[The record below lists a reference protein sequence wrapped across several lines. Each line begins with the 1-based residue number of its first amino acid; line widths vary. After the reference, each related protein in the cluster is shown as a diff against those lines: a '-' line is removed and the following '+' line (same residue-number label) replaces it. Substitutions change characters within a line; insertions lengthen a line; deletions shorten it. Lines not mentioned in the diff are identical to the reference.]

1 VTPEAPVVHCSGVV
15 KDYRGLRPL
24 RLLDLHILAGDR
36 VVLSGID
43 VIGAE
48 VVTNLINGATLPD
61 SGQVR
66 VFGQATHEIT
76 DGEAWLAGLDRFGVV
91 TARAV
96 LLEGMTVRQ
105 NVALPLTIDID
116 PVPDPLVSQVDAL
129 AREAGI
135 DQTWLDRLAHEAPV
149 TVRMRIHLARA
160 LALSPPLLLLEHPT
174 AALDAADRA
183 ALADDIRRVTEARGM
198 TMLAC
203 SQDREFAR
211 RVGTRHLQLH
221 PGTGA
226 LNPCPPS
233 CCSTSTVR

>member
-1 VTPEAPVVHCSGVV
+1 VTDAVPVVHCTGVV

-24 RLLDLHILAGDR
+24 RLLDLQVSSGDR
-36 VVLSGID
+36 VVLGGID

-61 SGQVR
+61 QGEVR

-76 DGEAWLAGLDRFGVV
+76 DGEAWLAALDHFGVV

-105 NVALPLTIDID
+105 NVALPLTIEID
-116 PVPDPLVSQVDAL
+116 PVPDALLPEVDAL
-129 AREAGI
+129 AAEAGI
-135 DQTWLDRLAHEAPV
+135 DAQWLDTLAHALPV
-149 TVRMRIHLARA
+149 PMRMRIHLARA
-160 LALSPPLLLLEHPT
+160 LALSPRLVLMEHPT
-174 AALDAADRA
+174 AALEAQDRA
-183 ALADDIRRVTEARGM
+183 AFADDVRRVADARGF
-198 TMLAC
+198 TLVAV

-211 RVGTRHLQLH
+211 RVATRHLQLH

-226 LNPCPPS
+226 LNPMALS
-233 CCSTSTVR
+233 

>member
-1 VTPEAPVVHCSGVV
+1 VTPDVPVVRCTGVV

-24 RLLDLHILAGDR
+24 RLLDLELAAGDR

-61 SGQVR
+61 SGEVR
-66 VFGQATHEIT
+66 VFGQATHEIA
-76 DGEAWLAGLDRFGVV
+76 DGDAWLAGLDRFGIV

-116 PVPDPLVSQVDAL
+116 PVPDAFVPQADAL

-135 DQTWLDRLAHEAPV
+135 DDVWFERLAHEAPV
-149 TVRMRIHLARA
+149 TVRMRIHLARS
-160 LALSPPLLLLEHPT
+160 LALSPSLLLMEHPT
-174 AALDAADRA
+174 AALEAADRPP
-183 ALADDIRRVTEARGM
+183 LADDVRRVAEARGM
-198 TMLAC
+198 TVLAC

-211 RVGTRHLQLH
+211 RVATRHLQLH

-226 LNPCPPS
+226 LKPIPS
-233 CCSTSTVR
+233 

>member
-1 VTPEAPVVHCSGVV
+1 VVHCTGVV

-24 RLLDLHILAGDR
+24 RLLDLQVSAGDR
-36 VVLSGID
+36 VVLGGID

-61 SGQVR
+61 QGEVR

-76 DGEAWLAGLDRFGVV
+76 DGEAWLAALDHFGVV

-105 NVALPLTIDID
+105 NVALPLTIEID
-116 PVPDPLVSQVDAL
+116 PVPDALLPEVDAL
-129 AREAGI
+129 AAEAGI
-135 DQTWLDRLAHEAPV
+135 DAQWLDTLAHALPV
-149 TVRMRIHLARA
+149 PMRMRIHLARA
-160 LALSPPLLLLEHPT
+160 LALSPRLVLMEHPT
-174 AALDAADRA
+174 AALEAQDRA
-183 ALADDIRRVTEARGM
+183 AFADDVRRVADARGF
-198 TMLAC
+198 TLVAV

-211 RVGTRHLQLH
+211 RVATRHLQLH

-226 LNPCPPS
+226 LNPMALS
-233 CCSTSTVR
+233 

>member
-1 VTPEAPVVHCSGVV
+1 MTEAVPVVHCTGVV

-24 RLLDLHILAGDR
+24 RLLDLRVMAGDR
-36 VVLSGID
+36 VVLGGID

-61 SGQVR
+61 QGEVR

-76 DGEAWLAGLDRFGVV
+76 DGDAWLAALDRFGVV

-96 LLEGMTVRQ
+96 LLDGMTIRQ
-105 NVALPLTIDID
+105 NVALPLTIEID
-116 PVPDPLVSQVDAL
+116 PVPDALVPQVDAL

-135 DQTWLDRLAHEAPV
+135 DEAWFDKFAHEAPV

-160 LALSPPLLLLEHPT
+160 LALSPQLMLLEHPT
-174 AALDAADRA
+174 AALEAHDR
-183 ALADDIRRVTEARGM
+183 LPFADDVRRVAVARDL
-198 TMLAC
+198 TIVAV

-211 RVGTRHLQLH
+211 RVATRHLQLH

-226 LNPCPPS
+226 LNPMALS
-233 CCSTSTVR
+233 

>member
-1 VTPEAPVVHCSGVV
+1 VSSDVPVVHCTGVI

-24 RLLDLHILAGDR
+24 RLLDLRVQAGER
-36 VVLSGID
+36 VVLGGID

-61 SGQVR
+61 QGEVR
-66 VFGQATHEIT
+66 VFGQATHEIS
-76 DGEAWLAGLDRFGVV
+76 DGEAWLAGLDQFGVV

-116 PVPDPLVSQVDAL
+116 PVPDALIPQVDAL

-135 DQTWLDRLAHEAPV
+135 EDVWFDRLAHEAPV

-160 LALSPPLLLLEHPT
+160 LALSPRLLLLEHPT
-174 AALDAADRA
+174 AALEPADRP
-183 ALADDIRRVTEARGM
+183 ALADDVGRVADARAL
-198 TMLAC
+198 TLIAC

-211 RVGTRHLQLH
+211 RVATRHLQLH

-226 LNPCPPS
+226 LNS
-233 CCSTSTVR
+233 LSLG

>member
-1 VTPEAPVVHCSGVV
+1 MSADVPVVQCTGVI

-24 RLLDLHILAGDR
+24 RLLDLRVPAGER
-36 VVLSGID
+36 VVLGGID

-61 SGQVR
+61 QGEVR

-76 DGEAWLAGLDRFGVV
+76 DGDAWLAGLDQFGIV

-105 NVALPLTIDID
+105 NVALPLTIEID
-116 PVPDPLVSQVDAL
+116 PVPDTLLPQVDAL

-135 DQTWLDRLAHEAPV
+135 DDSWFDRMAHEAPV
-149 TVRMRIHLARA
+149 PVRMRIHLARA
-160 LALSPPLLLLEHPT
+160 LALAPRLVLLEHPT
-174 AALDAADRA
+174 AALEAVDRR
-183 ALADDIRRVTEARGM
+183 ALADDVRRVADARAL
-198 TMLAC
+198 TLIAC

-211 RVGTRHLQLH
+211 RVATRYLQLH

-226 LNPCPPS
+226 LNPMS
-233 CCSTSTVR
+233 LG

>member
-1 VTPEAPVVHCSGVV
+1 MTHDDLVVHCRGVV

-24 RLLDLHILAGDR
+24 RLLDLSVPAGDR
-36 VVLSGID
+36 LVLGGID

-61 SGQVR
+61 QGEVR

-76 DGEAWLAGLDRFGVV
+76 DGDAWLAALDRFGVV

-105 NVALPLTIDID
+105 NVALPLTIEID
-116 PVPDPLVSQVDAL
+116 PVPDAMRPQVDAL

-135 DQTWLDRLAHEAPV
+135 EDRWLDTPAHALPIPM
-149 TVRMRIHLARA
+149 RMRIHLARA
-160 LALSPPLLLLEHPT
+160 LALSPRLILLEHPT
-174 AALDAADRA
+174 AALEAADRA
-183 ALADDIRRVTEARGM
+183 AFAADVRRVAESRGM
-198 TMLAC
+198 TLIAC

-211 RVGTRHLQLH
+211 RVATRHLQLH

-226 LNPCPPS
+226 LNVMALS
-233 CCSTSTVR
+233 

>member
-1 VTPEAPVVHCSGVV
+1 VTDAVPVVHCTGVV

-24 RLLDLHILAGDR
+24 RLLDLQVSAGDR
-36 VVLSGID
+36 VVLGGID

-61 SGQVR
+61 QGEVR

-76 DGEAWLAGLDRFGVV
+76 DGEAWLAALDHFGVV

-105 NVALPLTIDID
+105 NVALPLTIEID
-116 PVPDPLVSQVDAL
+116 PVPGALLPEVDAL
-129 AREAGI
+129 AAEAGI
-135 DQTWLDRLAHEAPV
+135 DAQWLDTLAHALPV
-149 TVRMRIHLARA
+149 PMRMRIHLARA
-160 LALSPPLLLLEHPT
+160 LALSPRLVLMEHPT
-174 AALDAADRA
+174 AALEAQDRA
-183 ALADDIRRVTEARGM
+183 AFADDVRRVADARGF
-198 TMLAC
+198 TLVAV

-211 RVGTRHLQLH
+211 RVATRHLQLH

-226 LNPCPPS
+226 LNPMALS
-233 CCSTSTVR
+233 

>member
-1 VTPEAPVVHCSGVV
+1 MTDAVPVVHCTGVV

-24 RLLDLHILAGDR
+24 RLLDLQVSAGDR
-36 VVLSGID
+36 VVLGGID

-61 SGQVR
+61 QGEVR

-76 DGEAWLAGLDRFGVV
+76 DGEAWLAALDHFGVV

-105 NVALPLTIDID
+105 NVALPLTIEID
-116 PVPDPLVSQVDAL
+116 PVPDALLPEVDAL
-129 AREAGI
+129 AAEAGI
-135 DQTWLDRLAHEAPV
+135 DAQWLDTLAHALPV
-149 TVRMRIHLARA
+149 PMRMRIHLARA
-160 LALSPPLLLLEHPT
+160 LALSPRLVLMEHPT
-174 AALDAADRA
+174 AALEAQDRA
-183 ALADDIRRVTEARGM
+183 AFADDVRRVANARGF
-198 TMLAC
+198 TLVAV

-211 RVGTRHLQLH
+211 RVATRHLQLH

-226 LNPCPPS
+226 LNPMALS
-233 CCSTSTVR
+233 

>member
-1 VTPEAPVVHCSGVV
+1 MTDAVPVVHCTGVV

-24 RLLDLHILAGDR
+24 RLLDLQVSAGDR
-36 VVLSGID
+36 VVLGGID

-61 SGQVR
+61 QGEVR

-76 DGEAWLAGLDRFGVV
+76 DGEAWLAALDHFGVV

-105 NVALPLTIDID
+105 NVALPLTIEID
-116 PVPDPLVSQVDAL
+116 PVPDALLPEVDAL
-129 AREAGI
+129 AAEAGI
-135 DQTWLDRLAHEAPV
+135 DAQWLDTLAPPLPV
-149 TVRMRIHLARA
+149 PLRMRIHLARA
-160 LALSPPLLLLEHPT
+160 LALSPQLVLMEHPT
-174 AALDAADRA
+174 AALEAQDRA
-183 ALADDIRRVTEARGM
+183 AFADDVRRVADARGF
-198 TMLAC
+198 TLVAV

-211 RVGTRHLQLH
+211 RVATRHLQLH

-226 LNPCPPS
+226 LNPMALS
-233 CCSTSTVR
+233 

>member
-1 VTPEAPVVHCSGVV
+1 MTGVVPVVQCTGVI

-24 RLLDLHILAGDR
+24 RLLDLQVPAGER

-48 VVTNLINGATLPD
+48 IVTNLINGATLPD
-61 SGQVR
+61 QGEVR
-66 VFGQATHEIT
+66 VFGQATQDIT

-105 NVALPLTIDID
+105 NVALPLTIEID
-116 PVPDPLVSQVDAL
+116 PVADALLPQVDAL
-129 AREAGI
+129 AQEAGI
-135 DQTWLDRLAHEAPV
+135 AAEWLDTPAHQAPV
-149 TVRMRIHLARA
+149 PVRMRIHLARA
-160 LALSPPLLLLEHPT
+160 LALSPRVIILEHPT
-174 AALDAADRA
+174 AALEAADRPG
-183 ALADDIRRVTEARGM
+183 LADDVRRVAEARGM
-198 TMLAC
+198 TLIAC

-211 RVGTRHLQLH
+211 RVATRHLQLH

-226 LNPCPPS
+226 LNPLALS
-233 CCSTSTVR
+233 

>member
-1 VTPEAPVVHCSGVV
+1 MTDAVPVVHCTGVV

-24 RLLDLHILAGDR
+24 RLLDLQVSAGDR
-36 VVLSGID
+36 VVLGGID

-61 SGQVR
+61 QGEVR

-76 DGEAWLAGLDRFGVV
+76 DGEAWLAALDHFGVV

-105 NVALPLTIDID
+105 NVALPLTIEID
-116 PVPDPLVSQVDAL
+116 PVPDALLPEVDAL
-129 AREAGI
+129 AAEAGI
-135 DQTWLDRLAHEAPV
+135 EAQWLDTLAHALPV
-149 TVRMRIHLARA
+149 PMRMRIHLARA
-160 LALSPPLLLLEHPT
+160 LALSPQLVLMEHPT
-174 AALDAADRA
+174 AALEAQDRA
-183 ALADDIRRVTEARGM
+183 AFADDVRRVADARGF
-198 TMLAC
+198 TLVAV

-211 RVGTRHLQLH
+211 RVATRHLQLH

-226 LNPCPPS
+226 LNPMALS
-233 CCSTSTVR
+233 

>member
-1 VTPEAPVVHCSGVV
+1 MTSPPPVVRCRGVI

-24 RLLDLHILAGDR
+24 RMLDLTVPAGDR

-61 SGQVR
+61 EGEVET
-66 VFGQATHEIT
+66 FGESTRSLT
-76 DGEAWLAGLDRFGVV
+76 DGEQWLATLDRFGIV

-105 NVALPLTIDID
+105 NVALPLTLDIE
-116 PVPDPLVSQVDAL
+116 PVPDAMVPEIDAL
-129 AREAGI
+129 ALEAGI
-135 DQTWLDRLAHEAPV
+135 EREWLETPAHKAPAP
-149 TVRMRIHLARA
+149 VRMRIHLARSI
-160 LALSPPLLLLEHPT
+160 ALSPRLLLLEHPT
-174 AALDAADRA
+174 AALESADRPA
-183 ALADDIRRVTEARGM
+183 FADDVRRVVDTRAL

-211 RVGTRHLQLH
+211 RVASRLLQLH

-226 LNPCPPS
+226 LTPLALS
-233 CCSTSTVR
+233 

>member
-1 VTPEAPVVHCSGVV
+1 MSAAPTVLSCRGVI

-24 RLLDLHILAGDR
+24 RLLDLSLAGGDR

-61 SGQVR
+61 QGEVQ
-66 VFGQATHEIT
+66 VFGEPTHEVT
-76 DGEAWLAGLDRFGVV
+76 DGEAWLASLDRFGIV

-96 LLEGMTVRQ
+96 LLDAMTVRQ

-116 PVPDPLVSQVDAL
+116 PLPDDMVPDVDAL
-129 AREAGI
+129 AIEAGI
-135 DQTWLDRLAHEAPV
+135 DADWLARPVHEAPP
-149 TVRMRIHLARA
+149 TIRMRIHLARA
-160 LALSPPLLLLEHPT
+160 IALSPQLLLLEHPT
-174 AALDAADRA
+174 AALEAADRPA
-183 ALADDIRRVTEARGM
+183 FADDVRRVLDVRQV

-211 RVGTRHLQLH
+211 RVATRHLQLH

-226 LNPCPPS
+226 LTPLALS
-233 CCSTSTVR
+233 

>member
-1 VTPEAPVVHCSGVV
+1 VSADVPVVLCNGVV

-24 RLLDLHILAGDR
+24 RLLDFCVPAGDR
-36 VVLSGID
+36 VVLGGID

-61 SGQVR
+61 QGEVH
-66 VFGQATHEIT
+66 VFGQATHTVT
-76 DGEAWLAGLDRFGVV
+76 DGELWLASLDRFGIV

-96 LLEGMTVRQ
+96 LLEAMTVRQ

-116 PVPDPLVSQVDAL
+116 PVPDALVSEVDAL
-129 AREAGI
+129 AIEAGI
-135 DQTWLDRLAHEAPV
+135 EETWLDRPAHQAPV
-149 TVRMRIHLARA
+149 PVRMRIHLARSI
-160 LALSPPLLLLEHPT
+160 ALSPRLLLLEHPT
-174 AALDAADRA
+174 AALESSDRPA
-183 ALADDIRRVTEARGM
+183 FADDVRRVVETRAL

-211 RVGTRHLQLH
+211 RVATRHLQLH

-226 LNPCPPS
+226 LTPVALS
-233 CCSTSTVR
+233 

>member
-1 VTPEAPVVHCSGVV
+1 VTDAVPVVHCTGVV

-24 RLLDLHILAGDR
+24 RLLDLQVSAGDR
-36 VVLSGID
+36 VVLGGID

-61 SGQVR
+61 QGEVR

-76 DGEAWLAGLDRFGVV
+76 DGEAWLAALDHFGVV

-105 NVALPLTIDID
+105 NVALPLTIEID
-116 PVPDPLVSQVDAL
+116 PVPDALLPEVDAL
-129 AREAGI
+129 AAEAGI
-135 DQTWLDRLAHEAPV
+135 DAQWLDTLAHALPV
-149 TVRMRIHLARA
+149 PMRMRIHLARA
-160 LALSPPLLLLEHPT
+160 LALSPRLVLMEHPT
-174 AALDAADRA
+174 AALEAQDRA
-183 ALADDIRRVTEARGM
+183 AFADDVRRVADARGF
-198 TMLAC
+198 TLVAV

-211 RVGTRHLQLH
+211 RVATRHLQLH

-226 LNPCPPS
+226 LNPMALS
-233 CCSTSTVR
+233 

>member
-1 VTPEAPVVHCSGVV
+1 VTGDAPVVQCTGVV

-24 RLLDLHILAGDR
+24 RLLDLVIPAGDR

-61 SGQVR
+61 RGEVR

-76 DGEAWLAGLDRFGVV
+76 DGEAWLAALDHFGVV

-116 PVPDPLVSQVDAL
+116 PVPDALVPHADAL

-135 DQTWLDRLAHEAPV
+135 DEVWFERLAHEAPV
-149 TVRMRIHLARA
+149 TVRMRIHLARS
-160 LALSPPLLLLEHPT
+160 LALSPRLLLLEHPT
-174 AALDAADRA
+174 AALDVADRA
-183 ALADDIRRVTEARGM
+183 ALADDVRRVAETRGM
-198 TMLAC
+198 TLLAC

-211 RVGTRHLQLH
+211 RVATRHFQLH
-221 PGTGA
+221 PGTGT
-226 LNPCPPS
+226 LNPLALA
-233 CCSTSTVR
+233 